1 MSNPN
6 LTGNEFTADLGLDPA
21 MERSIMSLFMGAS
34 GFDGDA
40 EPCGACR
47 VADPVKNGNGI

>member
-1 MSNPN
+1 M
-6 LTGNEFTADLGLDPA
+6 
-21 MERSIMSLFMGAS
+21 ILFMGAS

-47 VADPVKNGNGI
+47 VADPVKKRQRHLTANDDVELAYAA

>member
-1 MSNPN
+1 
-6 LTGNEFTADLGLDPA
+6 